1 MTYRWRIRIYVIFY
15 VDMVL
20 RAVTYGC
27 YKMNKGSLFTKQT
40 LDVDVDGKVDSTT
53 RAHRS
58 AKPRRVLVT

>member
-27 YKMNKGSLFTKQT
+27 HKMNKAAFLRNKY
-40 LDVDVDGKVDSTT
+40 STSMSMARLT
-53 RAHRS
+53 RQHVPIGPS
-58 AKPRRVLVT
+58 SRVVSS